1 MQNGKILV
9 TGGTGYI
16 GSHTVCRLMEQG
28 YMVISADNLS
38 NSFEDVND
46 RIEQITGTKPLF
58 VKVELCDQQAVDN
71 LFKEHPDIQGIIHF
85 AAYKAVG
92 ESVSQPLKY
101 YHNNLTALIN
111 VLNAAQRYNVKS
123 FVFSSSC
130 TVYGQP
136 DKLPVNESSPVQQ
149 QWSPYGNTKRISE
162 EIIKDFSSCY
172 KDLKTISLRYFNPI
186 GAHPSGKIGELPT
199 GIPNNLLPYITQTAF
214 GIREHLNI
222 YGGNYNT
229 PDGTAIRDY
238 IHVLDLADAHLA
250 ALERIENK
258 KNESDYEVF
267 NLGTGKGYS
276 VLEIVNAFHKVTGVD
291 VPHQIIDRRPGD
303 IEQIWAD
310 PSKANT
316 VLGWKTARSLEEM
329 LADSWKWENYYRN
342 TVLKKEL

>member
-1 MQNGKILV
+1 M
-9 TGGTGYI
+9 
-16 GSHTVCRLMEQG
+16 
-28 YMVISADNLS
+28 
-38 NSFEDVND
+38 
-46 RIEQITGTKPLF
+46 
-58 VKVELCDQQAVDN
+58 
-71 LFKEHPDIQGIIHF
+71 
-85 AAYKAVG
+85 
-92 ESVSQPLKY
+92 
-101 YHNNLTALIN
+101 
-111 VLNAAQRYNVKS
+111 
-123 FVFSSSC
+123 
-130 TVYGQP
+130 
-136 DKLPVNESSPVQQ
+136 
-149 QWSPYGNTKRISE
+149 
-162 EIIKDFSSCY
+162 
-172 KDLKTISLRYFNPI
+172 
-186 GAHPSGKIGELPT
+186 
-199 GIPNNLLPYITQTAF
+199 PYITQTAF